1 MSVSLHGPARA
12 QTPSWT
18 QTCEG
23 LPPSHTNDDGGL
35 REDAQQRPPRRRR
48 NQDTDRPTAEPPSLS
63 SSVARCLPRAL
74 TSANLSVSL
83 PACVAVRVPA
93 CVAVRVPACVRAS
106 LPVWGAARP
115 LLRLAAAP
123 TAATVSTAL
132 CRCPPPLLDESVT
145 CFYSESVTYVLFDSE
160 SFTCY
165 SIRVSHVPLFRVIYV
180 LLFRESES
188 VTCYSESVTCYYSDS
203 FTCYYSM
210 SVTCYSES
218 VTCYLNPS
226 QSWGARAQARCRCK
240 GRLGMRLNG
249 IRWRYSWRPR
259 LCIWRLRR
267 RRCCGRTCEMS
278 GAVLCVRRQQRRLGV
293 MRAR

>member
-1 MSVSLHGPARA
+1 MRGCAR
-12 QTPSWT
+12 
-18 QTCEG
+18 
-23 LPPSHTNDDGGL
+23 
-35 REDAQQRPPRRRR
+35 
-48 NQDTDRPTAEPPSLS
+48 
-63 SSVARCLPRAL
+63 
-74 TSANLSVSL
+74 
-83 PACVAVRVPA
+83 
-93 CVAVRVPACVRAS
+93 ACVRACLFACLGCRS
-106 LPVWGAARP
+106 S
-115 LLRLAAAP
+115 AP
-123 TAATVSTAL
+123 APRRSPYGCDSQYCTMQV
-132 CRCPPPLLDESVT
+132 PPPLLDESVT